1 MHLARYAPR
10 SVVPMLGIIF
20 AITVVALQGF
30 NVKSLV
36 KDGCKLNM
44 WDIGG
49 QKAIRPYWCA

>member
-1 MHLARYAPR
+1 
-10 SVVPMLGIIF
+10 MLGIIF